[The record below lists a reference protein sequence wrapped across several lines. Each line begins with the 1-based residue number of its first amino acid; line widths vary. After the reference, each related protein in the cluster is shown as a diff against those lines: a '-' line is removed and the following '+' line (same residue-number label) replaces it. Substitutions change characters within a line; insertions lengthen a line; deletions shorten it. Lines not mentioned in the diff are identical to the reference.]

1 MEWDSVWDFLW
12 IAIWVFLFV
21 VYIMILFQILA
32 DLFRDRELNGW
43 WKALWIIGLVIFPF
57 LTALLYIIFRGTGM
71 AHRQAE
77 AAQQARKETD
87 QYIKQVAGRS
97 PAQEVQHAKELYDA
111 GVIDD
116 AEFAQLK
123 AKALA

>member
-57 LTALLYIIFRGTGM
+57 LTALVYIIFRGTGM

-77 AAQQARKETD
+77 AAQRAKQETD
-87 QYIKQVAGRS
+87 QYIKNVAGRS
-97 PAQEVQHAKELYDA
+97 PAEEVQHAKELYDA

-116 AEFAQLK
+116 AEFTRLK
-123 AKALA
+123 AKALS

>member
-1 MEWDSVWDFLW
+1 MWDSWWDFV
-12 IAIWVFLFV
+12 WVAVWAFLFI
-21 VYIMILFQILA
+21 VYLIILFQILT
-32 DLFRDRELNGW
+32 DLFRDRNLNGW
-43 WKALWIIGLVIFPF
+43 WKALWVIGLVIFPF

-77 AAQQARKETD
+77 AVEHAQAETD

-97 PAQEVQHAKELYDA
+97 PAQEVQHAKELYAA
-111 GVIDD
+111 GVIND

-123 AKALA
+123 AKALS

>member
-57 LTALLYIIFRGTGM
+57 LTALVYIIFRGTGM

-77 AAQQARKETD
+77 AAQRAKQETD
-87 QYIKQVAGRS
+87 QYIKNVAGRS

-116 AEFAQLK
+116 AEFTRLK
-123 AKALA
+123 AKALS

>member
-12 IAIWVFLFV
+12 IAIWAFLFV
-21 VYIMILFQILA
+21 VYLMILFQILA
-32 DLFRDRELNGW
+32 DIFRDRGLSGW
-43 WKALWIIGLVIFPF
+43 WKALWIIGLVVFPF

-77 AAQQARKETD
+77 AAQHVQAETD
-87 QYIKQVAGRS
+87 QYIRQVAGRS
-97 PAQEVQHAKELYDA
+97 PAQEIQHAKELYDA

-116 AEFAQLK
+116 AEFTQLK